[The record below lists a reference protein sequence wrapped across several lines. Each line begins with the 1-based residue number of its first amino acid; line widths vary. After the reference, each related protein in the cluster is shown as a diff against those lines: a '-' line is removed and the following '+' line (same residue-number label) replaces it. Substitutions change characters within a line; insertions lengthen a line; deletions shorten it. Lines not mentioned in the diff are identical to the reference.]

1 MGHDI
6 RSAAGGEVGGTT
18 DDLYGAPISLCTA
31 RYVIAVALLNGWDVE
46 TGDVDGAYLEADLGG
61 PLVLMRRPTRLR
73 GATGADVRKVG
84 SMRGPC
90 VRTQRAMYSL
100 PRAGFD
106 WFAHA
111 DEMLVMRYAAAVQ
124 AA

>member
-1 MGHDI
+1 MGG
-6 RSAAGGEVGGTT
+6 AAGGKVVGTT
-18 DDLYGAPISLCTA
+18 DDLYGAAISLCTA

-73 GATGADVRKVG
+73 GATGADMRMVG
-84 SMRGPC
+84 NMRGPC